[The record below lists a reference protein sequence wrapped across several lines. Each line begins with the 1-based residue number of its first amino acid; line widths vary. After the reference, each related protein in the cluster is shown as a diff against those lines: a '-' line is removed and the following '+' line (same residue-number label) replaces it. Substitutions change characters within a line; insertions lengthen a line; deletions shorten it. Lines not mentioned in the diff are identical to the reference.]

1 MKPCAVYIHIPFCVK
16 KCAYCDFASF
26 PGASQATREQ
36 YVDVLIE
43 EIRAFGAQEKRICS
57 SVFFGGGTPTLLTA
71 DQLTAILAAVR
82 ESFAVAE
89 DAEIT
94 VEANLGTVDMA
105 KLQTLRDAGVNRL
118 SLGVQ
123 SADERLLKTL
133 GRIHRWEDAVDAV
146 TMARACGFEDVS
158 VDLMYALPGQ
168 TKRQWLDTLCKAA
181 ELPITHISCY
191 SLILEEGTP
200 LHAAVMKGEAEL
212 PDEDLALEMHR
223 MTLPELQKHGFA
235 RYEISNY
242 CRGGRVSRHNCVYW
256 ERGDY
261 AGFGCAAHSLVDGV
275 RYANPSDLREYMEG
289 QRRLD
294 AVEMTLQDALEET
307 LMLTTRMARGIDL
320 DAFAARFGDR
330 LEERCAKT
338 IGMLVKNGAAEINDG
353 RFFLTERGLEVHS
366 YAMEQLVEEW
376 EGL

>member
-1 MKPCAVYIHIPFCVK
+1 MKSCAVYIHIPFCVK

-26 PGASQATREQ
+26 SGTSPAARQV
-36 YVDVLIE
+36 YVDELIE
-43 EIRAFGAQEKRICS
+43 EIRTFGAQGKRICR
-57 SVFFGGGTPTLLTA
+57 SVFFGGGTPTLLA
-71 DQLTAILAAVR
+71 AEQLTAVLAAVR
-82 ESFAVAE
+82 ENFDVAV

-94 VEANLGTVDMA
+94 VEANPGTVDMA
-105 KLQTLRDAGVNRL
+105 KLGALREAGVNRL

-123 SADERLLKTL
+123 SADEGLLKTL

-146 TMARACGFEDVS
+146 TMARECGFEDVS

-168 TKRQWLDTLCKAA
+168 TKEQWLDTLRRAA

-200 LHAAVMKGEAEL
+200 LHDAVMKGDVEL
-212 PDEDLALEMHR
+212 PDEDMALEMHR
-223 MTLPELQKHGFA
+223 MTLPELQKRGFA

-242 CRGGRVSRHNCVYW
+242 CRDGKVSRHNCVYW

-275 RYANPSDLREYMEG
+275 RYANPSDLKGYLDGR
-289 QRRLD
+289 RRLD
-294 AVEMTLQDALEET
+294 AVEMTAQDALEET
-307 LMLTTRMARGIDL
+307 LMLTTRMAKGINL
-320 DAFAARFGDR
+320 EAFAAQFGDR
-330 LEERCAKT
+330 LEARCKKT
-338 IGMLVKNGAAEINDG
+338 IGMLVKNGAAEIADG

>member
-1 MKPCAVYIHIPFCVK
+1 MKSCAVYIHIPFCVK

-26 PGASQATREQ
+26 PGTSQAARAE
-36 YVDVLIE
+36 YADALAD
-43 EIRAFGAQEKRICS
+43 EIRAFGAHGKRLCS
-57 SVFFGGGTPTLLTA
+57 SVFFGGGTPTLLKEE
-71 DQLTAILAAVR
+71 QLTDILQAVR
-82 ESFAVAE
+82 ESFVVAE

-94 VEANLGTVDMA
+94 VEANPGTVDMA
-105 KLQTLRDAGVNRL
+105 KLRALRKAGVNRL

-123 SADERLLKTL
+123 SADEGLLKTL

-146 TMARACGFEDVS
+146 TMARECGFEDVS

-168 TKRQWLDTLCKAA
+168 TKEQWIDTLRKAA

-200 LHAAVMKGEAEL
+200 LHASVMAGEAEL
-212 PDEDLALEMHR
+212 PDEDLSLEMHR

-242 CRGGRVSRHNCVYW
+242 CRDGRVSRHNCVYW

-275 RYANPSDLREYMEG
+275 RYANPSDLKEYMEG
-289 QRRLD
+289 KRRLD
-294 AVEMTLQDALEET
+294 AVEMTAQDALEET
-307 LMLTTRMARGIDL
+307 LMLTTRMAKGIDL
-320 DAFAARFGDR
+320 QAFAAQFGGR

-338 IGMLVKNGAAEINDG
+338 IGMLVKNGAAQIADG
-353 RFFLTERGLEVHS
+353 RFFLTERGFEVHS

-376 EGL
+376 EGI

>member
-1 MKPCAVYIHIPFCVK
+1 MKTCAVYIHIPFCVK

-26 PGASQATREQ
+26 PGTSSAARAE
-36 YVDVLIE
+36 YVDVLIK
-43 EIRAFGAQEKRICS
+43 EIRAFGEREKRACR
-57 SVFFGGGTPTLLTA
+57 SVFFGGGTPTLLSA
-71 DQLTAILAAVR
+71 EQLMAILAAVR
-82 ESFAVAE
+82 ENFALSE

-94 VEANLGTVDMA
+94 VEANPGTVDRA
-105 KLQTLRDAGVNRL
+105 KLKALREAGVNRL

-123 SADERLLKTL
+123 SADEGLLKTL
-133 GRIHRWEDAVDAV
+133 GRIHRWEDAVEAV
-146 TMARACGFEDVS
+146 TMARECGFVDVS

-168 TKRQWLDTLCKAA
+168 TKEQWMDTLRRAA

-200 LHAAVMKGEAEL
+200 LHDSVMKGNAEL

-223 MTLPELQKHGFA
+223 MTLPELQKYGFT

-242 CRGGRVSRHNCVYW
+242 CREGRVSRHNCVYW

-275 RYANPSDLREYMEG
+275 RYANPSDLKAYMDG

-294 AVEMTLQDALEET
+294 AVEMTVQDALEET
-307 LMLTTRMARGIDL
+307 LMLTTRMAKGIDL
-320 DAFAARFGDR
+320 EAFAAQFGDR

-338 IGMLVKNGAAEINDG
+338 IGMLRNNGAADIADG

-376 EGL
+376 EGI